1 MGLTWRL
8 SCCRTDRVAS
18 PHHFRYRSSS
28 TAHAPRPPG
37 PDLGRRVEAL
47 DRHGVAY
54 VVAEDYVVAERA
66 RGVATST
73 LTTKL
78 MAARALFGWLVDTG
92 QHPGP
97 NPATG
102 VRPPRSTT
110 RPREPYRPQD
120 AT

>member
-1 MGLTWRL
+1 M
-8 SCCRTDRVAS
+8 
-18 PHHFRYRSSS
+18 PI
-28 TAHAPRPPG
+28 PE
-37 PDLGRRVEAL
+37 PDLGRVVEAL
-47 DRHGVAY
+47 DCHGVAQVVVEEY
-54 VVAEDYVVAERA
+54 VAAERA

-78 MAARALFGWLVDTG
+78 MAARSLFRWLVDPG

-97 NPATG
+97 TPATG

-110 RPREPYRPQD
+110 RPREPYRPED